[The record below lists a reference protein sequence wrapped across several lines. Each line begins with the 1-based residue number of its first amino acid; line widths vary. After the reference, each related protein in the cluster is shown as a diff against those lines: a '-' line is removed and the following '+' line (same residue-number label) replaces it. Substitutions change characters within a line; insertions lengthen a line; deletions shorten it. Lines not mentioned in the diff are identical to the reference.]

1 MNETILDK
9 VQAGGEVDCE
19 YPFDRK
25 TEKDSYLAFVEM
37 PDSCFGFYKILFEK
51 MFVGLVYIDFF
62 RVRKSFIACHPI
74 FVIFFRLMELVPAC
88 LGLKVIG
95 MKVTFSL

>member
-1 MNETILDK
+1 M
-9 VQAGGEVDCE
+9 DCE
-19 YPFDRK
+19 YPLDFRLK
-25 TEKDSYLAFVEM
+25 NRIEKDSYLAFVEM

-51 MFVGLVYIDFF
+51 MFVGRVYIDFF